1 MQDYAISTLKRLS
14 DFEPLNLHYLRRMT
28 NAKAVAEKLLQV
40 NAVKLNLK
48 EPFTWASGWKSP
60 IYCDNRRILS
70 FPFIRD
76 FIKSELCNVV
86 FEKFPDAELLAGV
99 ATAGI
104 AWGAMTA
111 DQLKLPYIYV
121 RPKPKEHGLG
131 NQIEGYYEK
140 EQNTI
145 VIEDLVSTGKSS
157 LQVVD
162 VLKAQGLNVNGMVSI
177 FTYDFPVSTAAF
189 EKAGLE
195 YHSLTNYPTLIS
207 LAIEKGII
215 TADQEDILLKWRD
228 DPANWK
234 GVL

>member
-1 MQDYAISTLKRLS
+1 
-14 DFEPLNLHYLRRMT
+14 MT
-28 NAKAVAEKLLQV
+28 DAKVVAEKLLQV
-40 NAVKLNLK
+40 NAVKLNPGQ
-48 EPFTWASGWKSP
+48 PFTWASGWKSP

-76 FIKSELCNVV
+76 YIKSEMCNVI
-86 FEKFPDAELLAGV
+86 FEKFPEAELLAGV

-104 AWGAMTA
+104 AWGAMAA

-121 RPKPKEHGLG
+121 RPKPKEHGMG
-131 NQIEGYYEK
+131 NQVEGFYEQGQK
-140 EQNTI
+140 TV

-162 VLKAQGLNVNGMVSI
+162 VLKKAGIEVIGMVSI
-177 FTYDFPVSTAAF
+177 FTYGFPVATEAF
-189 EKAGLE
+189 DKASLV
-195 YHSLTNYPTLIS
+195 YQSLTNYPTLIE
-207 LAIEKGII
+207 LAIEKGIVS
-215 TADQEDILLKWRD
+215 AGQQEILLKWRD

>member
-1 MQDYAISTLKRLS
+1 MD
-14 DFEPLNLHYLRRMT
+14 
-28 NAKAVAEKLLQV
+28 AKIIASKLLQAQ
-40 NAVKLNLK
+40 AVRLSVK

-70 FPFIRD
+70 FPFVRD
-76 FIKSELCNVV
+76 HIKSEMCNVV
-86 FEKFPDAELLAGV
+86 FDKFPKAEILAGV

-140 EQNTI
+140 GQQVV

-157 LQVVD
+157 LQVVE
-162 VLKAQGLNVNGMVSI
+162 VLKQAGLEVIGMVSI
-177 FTYDFPVSTAAF
+177 FTYDFPQAAASF
-189 EKAGLE
+189 AEAGVT
-195 YHSLTNYPTLIS
+195 YYSLTNYPALIE
-207 LAIEKGII
+207 LAVEQG
-215 TADQEDILLKWRD
+215 TVSAAEQEILLKWRD

>member
-1 MQDYAISTLKRLS
+1 
-14 DFEPLNLHYLRRMT
+14 MT
-28 NAKAVAEKLLQV
+28 DEKTIAEKLLQV
-40 NAVKLNLK
+40 EAVKLNLK

-76 FIKSELCNVV
+76 YIKSELCNVV
-86 FEKFPDAELLAGV
+86 FEKFPEAELLAGV

-104 AWGAMTA
+104 AWGAMIA

-131 NQIEGYYEK
+131 NQVEGYFQK
-140 EQNTI
+140 GQKTV

-162 VLKAQGLNVNGMVSI
+162 ILKNAGIEVVGMVSI
-177 FTYDFPVSTAAF
+177 FTYDFPVAA
-189 EKAGLE
+189 EALKNAGIR
-195 YHSLTNYPTLIS
+195 YQPLTNYPALIQ
-207 LAIEKGII
+207 LAIEKGIVS
-215 TADQEDILLKWRD
+215 ANEQEVLLKWRN
-228 DPANWK
+228 DPASWR